1 MSMKTLLH
9 KSNLGVVLNM
19 ESPWL
24 HGNQSPMSGHLILNR
39 YHVDADG
46 NVCLG
51 TPDGF
56 QGILDQV
63 DVLKYELDQLAN
75 ETVLWLAKNIA
86 LRRARFSVIANND

>member
-1 MSMKTLLH
+1 MKTLLH

-19 ESPWL
+19 ESPWR
-24 HGNQSPMSGHLILNR
+24 HGSQSPMSGHLILNR
-39 YHVDADG
+39 YHLDDDG
-46 NVCLG
+46 NVCLS

-63 DVLKYELDQLAN
+63 DVLKCELDQLAN

-86 LRRARFSVIANND
+86 LRRARLSVIANNN